1 LCFISLQTFYERLQI
16 YEFIFLEIEQLL
28 NIVVVRYNLR
38 HYDYPTIMKYI
49 VFFPI
54 IPTRLEFNFLT
65 LFVRPIILAAASS
78 FSKKKKTL
86 FVRPFC
92 LFTPKGPWRFTTQ
105 ESISCLKQKNNDQLV
120 HICV

>member
-78 FSKKKKTL
+78 FSKKKKHFL
-86 FVRPFC
+86 CVHFASSRQ
-92 LFTPKGPWRFTTQ
+92 KGLGDLQ
-105 ESISCLKQKNNDQLV
+105 LKNQFLA
-120 HICV
+120 

>member
-28 NIVVVRYNLR
+28 NIVVARYNLR

-78 FSKKKKTL
+78 FSEKKNTFCASILPLHAKRALEIYNSRINFLLKAKK
-86 FVRPFC
+86 
-92 LFTPKGPWRFTTQ
+92 Q
-105 ESISCLKQKNNDQLV
+105 
-120 HICV
+120 